1 MVLVT
6 WDAQN
11 RLPYAL
17 KVPPQELLSKHR
29 QQALEKHP
37 ATHTMLCLP
46 KLALLFKACTS
57 WATGDLVTVLRSVS
71 DIEGEGCEIR
81 NYL

>member
-6 WDAQN
+6 WDAQY

-17 KVPPQELLSKHR
+17 KVPPQDLLSKHR
-29 QQALEKHP
+29 QQALEKRP
-37 ATHTMLCLP
+37 ATYTMLCLP
-46 KLALLFKACTS
+46 KLALLFKA
-57 WATGDLVTVLRSVS
+57 TGDLVTVLKSVS